1 METIEIK
8 HSWEQIVGVL
18 LRILEDGDEQ
28 GKKIAREEITRMAKV
43 ADLAIELATN
53 KANNLAKEV

>member
-18 LRILEDGDEQ
+18 LRVLEDGDEN
-28 GKKIAREEITRMAKV
+28 GKKMAREEITRMAKV

>member
-8 HSWEQIVGVL
+8 HSWEQIIGVL
-18 LRILEDGDEQ
+18 LRVLEDGDEN

>member
-1 METIEIK
+1 METVEIK
-8 HSWEQIVGVL
+8 HTWEQIIGVL

-28 GKKIAREEITRMAKV
+28 GKKIAREEIIRMAKV

-53 KANNLAKEV
+53 KANNLAKEM

>member
-18 LRILEDGDEQ
+18 LRVLENGDEN
-28 GKKIAREEITRMAKV
+28 GKKMAREEITRMAKV

>member
-18 LRILEDGDEQ
+18 LRVLEDGDEQ
-28 GKKIAREEITRMAKV
+28 GKKIAREEITRMAKI
-43 ADLAIELATN
+43 ADLAIELTAN

>member
-8 HSWEQIVGVL
+8 QTWEGIVAAL
-18 LRILEDGDEQ
+18 ILILEDGDEQ
-28 GKKIAREEITRMAKV
+28 GKKIAREEITRMAKI
-43 ADLAIELATN
+43 ADLAIELTAH